1 MHLEA
6 HNLFIFIPIFLA
18 MDRDEII
25 VEHFEFYWKEEYFKF
40 IDSTKRFRSVIF
52 KNCKFYMDL
61 NKFLTNN
68 ENYHQWIKIKNWMY
82 RNEDYTENNNF
93 IEVKNILA
101 RKFLRKSKNR
111 KLNKRK
117 LTNKFARDQLIQ
129 FDVQSK

>member
-1 MHLEA
+1 
-6 HNLFIFIPIFLA
+6 
-18 MDRDEII
+18 
-25 VEHFEFYWKEEYFKF
+25 
-40 IDSTKRFRSVIF
+40 
-52 KNCKFYMDL
+52 
-61 NKFLTNN
+61 
-68 ENYHQWIKIKNWMY
+68 MY

>member
-6 HNLFIFIPIFLA
+6 NNLFIFIPIFLA

-25 VEHFEFYWKEEYFKF
+25 LEHFEFYWKEEYFKF
-40 IDSTKRFRSVIF
+40 IDSTIRFRSVIF